1 MKQFYPNGSNW
12 YFGFSYYISWV
23 VFTVFIAAGIL
34 FLIYSRKKKG
44 SEALNDEMAMADEAQ
59 IMGR

>member
-1 MKQFYPNGSNW
+1 
-12 YFGFSYYISWV
+12 
-23 VFTVFIAAGIL
+23 VFIAAGIL